1 MGFKRVAAH
10 PHNVGKV
17 AAALSKLT
25 EQEEGLLHVLRDLQ
39 PIIVRASF
47 SLVIGTFAAPSSPTA
62 AGYAIGASM
71 AFLTAFILLL
81 ARKVVYG
88 IIRKKIEPDLPLV
101 FAYGSIGLGLIL
113 LYLVPAEIS
122 SIIPSIHVYIG
133 LANGVVYAVVG
144 LVLADGAFEAFK
156 RKQLQYPG
164 RRIIRLLGVLSPFG
178 VLLTSWSLALNS
190 AIPSLS
196 SDLTTWVLPTLG
208 IAFTILALL
217 ALGYLERKWAGTAPH
232 P

>member
-39 PIIVRASF
+39 PIIVLASF

-71 AFLTAFILLL
+71 AFLTAFIILLT
-81 ARKVVYG
+81 RKVLYG
-88 IIRKKIEPDLPLV
+88 IVRKKIEPDLPLL

-113 LYLVPAEIS
+113 LFFVPGEIA

-133 LANGVVYAVVG
+133 VANGVVYVVVG
-144 LVLADGAFEAFK
+144 LVLADGAFD
-156 RKQLQYPG
+156 P
-164 RRIIRLLGVLSPFG
+164 
-178 VLLTSWSLALNS
+178 
-190 AIPSLS
+190 
-196 SDLTTWVLPTLG
+196 
-208 IAFTILALL
+208 
-217 ALGYLERKWAGTAPH
+217 
-232 P
+232 